1 MKVLLASIPAIGHFN
16 PLLVVARILKK
27 AGHEPAIY
35 SSKLFRDKT
44 EASGITF
51 FPLPEEADQ
60 VVLDRIADFFKR
72 NRYAPGPEERLSI
85 FKSVFADPMPFQ
97 FRGLQA
103 VLKQFPADLVVHE
116 TGFSGIFPLLLGP
129 RSERPASAYLG
140 ISALPLPREDGAPW
154 GPGLIPTKD
163 PAKWEEYAKVAQEI
177 NEKHELPLKQHADG
191 ILADLGRPNLP
202 AGLFESAALVADM
215 ILQPCGPSFEAPRRE
230 PAPKVHYIG
239 PLVPEGSGDV
249 PRGLDEAK
257 KAGRKVVL
265 VSQGTIANND
275 LGKLLAPVIQAF
287 GDREDFLVLA
297 TTGGKAIEE
306 IPCSIPSNT
315 VASKF
320 LNFSAILSYVDVLV
334 AYASYGT
341 VTQGLSFGVPMV
353 VAGRGEDKPEVAAR
367 VTWGGCGIDLATDD
381 PKVEQVRD
389 AVDRILAQPSYRARA
404 GELAQEF
411 AQHDTARKVTTLLE
425 ALVAEHHRNVP
436 RKLNDARTRFVSA
449 KAGFSKRGAG
459 VK

>member
-1 MKVLLASIPAIGHFN
+1 MKVLLASIPATGHFN
-16 PLLVVARILKK
+16 PLLVVARILKN

-35 SSKLFRDKT
+35 TSKLFRDKT
-44 EASGITF
+44 EAAGIPF
-51 FPLPEEADQ
+51 FPLPADADQ
-60 VVLDRIADFFKR
+60 VVQDKIADFLKR
-72 NRYAPGPEERLSI
+72 NRYAAGPEERLSI
-85 FKSVFADPMPFQ
+85 FKSVFVDPMPFQ

-103 VLKQFPADLVVHE
+103 VLRKFPADLVMYE
-116 TGFSGIFPLLLGP
+116 TGFCGVFPLLLGP
-129 RSERPASAYLG
+129 RSERPACAYLG
-140 ISALPLPREDGAPW
+140 ISALTLPREDGAPW

-177 NEKHELPLKQHADG
+177 NEQKELPLKQYTDRR
-191 ILADLGRPNLP
+191 LAELGRPGLP
-202 AGLFESAALVADM
+202 GGVFESAALLADI
-215 ILQPCGPSFEAPRRE
+215 ILQPCGPSFEPPLRE
-230 PAPKVHYIG
+230 PAPKVHFIG

-249 PRGLDEAK
+249 PQGLKEAK
-257 KAGRKVVL
+257 MAGRKVVL

-341 VTQGLSFGVPMV
+341 VTQALSFGVPMV
-353 VAGRGEDKPEVAAR
+353 VAGKGEDKPEVAAR
-367 VTWGGCGIDLATDD
+367 VTWTGCGIDLATDN
-381 PKVEQVRD
+381 PTPEQVRD
-389 AVDRILAQPSYRARA
+389 AVDRILAQPAYRARA
-404 GELAQEF
+404 GELAQES
-411 AQHDTARKVTTLLE
+411 ARHDTARELTTLLE
-425 ALVAEHHRNVP
+425 ALVAEHTA
-436 RKLNDARTRFVSA
+436 LAT
-449 KAGFSKRGAG
+449 
-459 VK
+459 